1 MFEVSTYAQPF
12 FCCLIYLLIISFD
25 KIIEMCIFAEEY
37 KLSCNHQFD
46 FICDRLPTPVILPIS
61 FGRD

>member
-1 MFEVSTYAQPF
+1 
-12 FCCLIYLLIISFD
+12 
-25 KIIEMCIFAEEY
+25 MCIFAEEY

-46 FICDRLPTPVILPIS
+46 FICDRLPAPVILPIS

>member
-12 FCCLIYLLIISFD
+12 FSCLMYLLIILFA

-46 FICDRLPTPVILPIS
+46 FICDRLPAPVILPIS
-61 FGRD
+61 FGRC